1 MACKICTH
9 SKRSEIDAALI
20 QSESLRSVAK
30 RFAVSEGSVFR
41 HGKKH
46 VAATIAVAKQAKNI
60 EIGEG
65 LISEVRSL
73 HARALGILAKA
84 EAAGHLDVPC
94 ARYVNC
100 AASSNC
106 SASLTGSFKSGAAR
120 SRFRSCTW
128 TSSKSSC
135 QPQTYTRQS
144 VFRTSTTVILTGIS
158 FRTTTDCGGDITAAM
173 IPHKLLKPH
182 EFKFP

>member
-84 EAAGHLDVPC
+84 EAAGHLDV
-94 ARYVNC
+94 ALRAIRELRGILELLGKLDGQLQERGGTQQIQVVYVD
-100 AASSNC
+100 
-106 SASLTGSFKSGAAR
+106 K
-120 SRFRSCTW
+120 
-128 TSSKSSC
+128 
-135 QPQTYTRQS
+135 QQ
-144 VFRTSTTVILTGIS
+144 VILSAPNVHPPKCIS
-158 FRTTTDCGGDITAAM
+158 DIDNRDFDEKSLSAPQQIVEAT
-173 IPHKLLKPH
+173 
-182 EFKFP
+182 